1 MTSIDPK
8 ATPLHLEALACDPDN
23 WHLLDEIAAHPNAW
37 PELRAWADV
46 AQCHPDDAGPPP
58 SAPETPKRTVLER
71 IRGLFGHL
79 RGGRTRKPHVEAA
92 SARDAR
98 AATPPVPVPL
108 PPSSINLGPTDKD
121 CKAEGTR
128 PMGRIARPSGR
139 VVAIAAVSAIGLA
152 GAAGAGYTLTRGAP
166 DLQSERTG
174 AAVSAPNKAEEVKEI
189 TRQRNAIEAASAL
202 LEEIDGSP
210 VSDELDRSRLEQA
223 WKDKDVPLMET
234 ETAALRQQYDETV
247 ATKSTAV
254 GASIAGLIAQ
264 AESLSQAPESVER
277 GELLELAGAWRGVEV
292 TAVNLADA
300 VQAEARLSELA
311 GTVAAQQEQAAEAE
325 RALIAQEEA
334 ARNQPRQATPSPVA
348 PQSQPRGS
356 SPSAP
361 QWSVPGATG
370 GSGLPG
376 RDGSL

>member
-58 SAPETPKRTVLER
+58 SAPETQKRTMLDR

-79 RGGRTRKPHVEAA
+79 RGGRTRKPHVQTA

-98 AATPPVPVPL
+98 TAGPPGPVPL
-108 PPSSINLGPTDKD
+108 PPSSINLGPTDED
-121 CKAEGTR
+121 DER
-128 PMGRIARPSGR
+128 PMDRLARPSGR

-152 GAAGAGYTLTRGAP
+152 GAAGAGYAFTRGMP
-166 DLQSERTG
+166 DPQPERTG
-174 AAVSAPNKAEEVKEI
+174 AAVSAPNKAEEVKAI

-202 LEEIDGSP
+202 LEEINGSP
-210 VSDELDRSRLEQA
+210 VADELDRSRLEQA

-234 ETAALRQQYDETV
+234 ETKSLRQQYDEAV
-247 ATKSTAV
+247 AAKSTAV

-264 AESLSQAPESVER
+264 AESLSQAPESAER
-277 GELLELAGAWRGVEV
+277 GELLELADAWRGVDV
-292 TAVNLADA
+292 TAVNLMDA
-300 VQAEARLSELA
+300 VQAETRLSELA

-325 RALIAQEEA
+325 RARIAQEEA

-356 SPSAP
+356 SPSVAPSAP
-361 QWSVPGATG
+361 QWNVPGTTG